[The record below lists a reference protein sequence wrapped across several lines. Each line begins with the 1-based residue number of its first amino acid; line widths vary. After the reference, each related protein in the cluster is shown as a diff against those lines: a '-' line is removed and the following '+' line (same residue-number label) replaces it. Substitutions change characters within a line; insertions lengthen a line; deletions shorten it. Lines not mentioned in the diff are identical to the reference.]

1 MERDLQKVYFRWFCA
16 RRDLKKYNFLANPQQ
31 EDVIGAKRGYGSE
44 MIDPDIATM
53 GGIVI
58 FGSIKPPILDLESIL
73 SSGVG

>member
-1 MERDLQKVYFRWFCA
+1 
-16 RRDLKKYNFLANPQQ
+16 
-31 EDVIGAKRGYGSE
+31 
-44 MIDPDIATM
+44 MIDPDIATI